1 MFYCS
6 QLYDYSASFL
16 SILLLIE
23 MLGFLLMRNKVVM
36 IVLIHVFWYSHVY
49 NFIRLFSRNG
59 DTRSEN
65 MCSLVLLGTT
75 NQVFKAVIQK
85 YMRIPVVLQSMPIV
99 GLLFL
104 SFLFFSWLMRKI
116 INEYIFYVYRQFRF
130 FCKVLVQFFVSFFKI
145 N

>member
-1 MFYCS
+1 
-6 QLYDYSASFL
+6 
-16 SILLLIE
+16 
-23 MLGFLLMRNKVVM
+23 M

-104 SFLFFSWLMRKI
+104 SFLFFS
-116 INEYIFYVYRQFRF
+116 
-130 FCKVLVQFFVSFFKI
+130 
-145 N
+145 